1 MYNTEHENGV
11 LICSIHRTPI
21 SKSHGRFFCLKCQR
35 NVNAM
40 KTLKAK
46 LVKADANR
54 MVLNPEKIVFILDDG
69 VTVPATLY
77 SAALRNLV
85 VSGMGYAEWPS
96 HQQAAVY
103 AQDENI
109 KWKFVN

>member
-1 MYNTEHENGV
+1 MYDTEHENDV

-35 NVNAM
+35 STM
-40 KTLKAK
+40 ETLKTK
-46 LVKADANR
+46 LAKADKNR

-69 VTVPATLY
+69 VTAPATLY
-77 SAALRNLV
+77 STTLRNLV

-96 HQQAAVY
+96 RQQAAVY

>member
-1 MYNTEHENGV
+1 
-11 LICSIHRTPI
+11 
-21 SKSHGRFFCLKCQR
+21 
-35 NVNAM
+35 M

-46 LVKADANR
+46 LTKADENR
-54 MVLNPEKIVFILDDG
+54 MALSPEKIVFILDNG
-69 VTVPATLY
+69 FTAPATLY
-77 SAALRNLV
+77 SNALRSLV

-109 KWKFVN
+109 KWKFV